1 MDKKTKNSLVKI
13 LALAIIM
20 ISVFFLFSKLKVN
33 DYGPSDIKNFILSKG
48 NLGPVVYI
56 ILLTLLPLV
65 LFPDSVLVIGGGMV
79 YGLVWGTILTSIGSL
94 LGGIIAFMLSRKLGR
109 DFVKKITKKD
119 LVMFKEDN
127 KLGGFFVILM
137 LRLIPLFPFKVVS
150 YSAGLSNIKLKDF
163 SIATVIGSLPG
174 IIVYTNLGDKTNN
187 VGSAEFYKAIIILI
201 ALFVVSFI
209 IKKVV
214 AMKNKNILKNKY
226 K

>member
-1 MDKKTKNSLVKI
+1 MVDKKLKNSLIKLLI
-13 LALAIIM
+13 LALII
-20 ISVFFLFSKLKVN
+20 ISLIFLFNKLKVN
-33 DYGPSDIKNFILSKG
+33 DYGPSDIKDFILSKG

-79 YGLVWGTILTSIGSL
+79 YGVVWGTVLTSIGSL

-109 DFVKKITKKD
+109 DFVKKLTKRD
-119 LVMFKEDN
+119 LVIFKEDN
-127 KLGGFFVILM
+127 KLGGLFLILM

-150 YSAGLSNIKLKDF
+150 YSAGLSNVKLRDF

-187 VGSAEFYKAIIILI
+187 VGSKGFYKALIMLI
-201 ALFVVSFI
+201 ALFIISFI
-209 IKKVV
+209 IKKVFTV
-214 AMKNKNILKNKY
+214 KNKSMLKK
-226 K
+226 